1 MVAVLEAHDKTDT
14 VVWYNVL
21 NSVANLWLA
30 QAHCEAV
37 MPVTVIVSLVTNGAL
52 RCAASLSYFVVET
65 GMATGVVVAGIDVVV
80 AGLGV
85 VMAGLDVVM
94 AGLNVVITGSVAG
107 GGPNISPGHGFLV
120 FFRSFTQSLPT
131 LVKFAA
137 QSHWQGVVP
146 LTQHPLYMTASHF
159 THPRSYD
166 VQVADHL
173 YPR

>member
-30 QAHCEAV
+30 QVHCEIV

-65 GMATGVVVAGIDVVV
+65 GMATGVAGIDVVV

-94 AGLNVVITGSVAG
+94 AGLNVVITGSV
-107 GGPNISPGHGFLV
+107 
-120 FFRSFTQSLPT
+120 
-131 LVKFAA
+131 
-137 QSHWQGVVP
+137 
-146 LTQHPLYMTASHF
+146 
-159 THPRSYD
+159 
-166 VQVADHL
+166 
-173 YPR
+173 